1 MKTYIQQKQK
11 KVIESQTNFYTPS
24 GIHVYFK
31 DPVEN
36 IDVTSVLS
44 TVEEKLPSHILS
56 EIEMIIFG
64 WFEEFNERDLKAFY
78 DSGTLYVSNIQ
89 VDEDELLETL
99 LHEIAHAVE
108 TIYGFEIYGDEKIKN
123 EFINKRR
130 FLHDILWNRG
140 FKMPITFFIDTE
152 YNQEFDETLY
162 QKIGYDKLDNYAR
175 GIFINSYAATSL
187 REYFATAFAD
197 FLVNSD
203 HQFLKKISPS
213 VYEKINSILYDE
225 KLDF

>member
-36 IDVTSVLS
+36 IDVISVLS

-162 QKIGYDKLDNYAR
+162 QKIGYDKLDNL
-175 GIFINSYAATSL
+175 SL
-187 REYFATAFAD
+187 I
-197 FLVNSD
+197 
-203 HQFLKKISPS
+203 HI
-213 VYEKINSILYDE
+213 
-225 KLDF
+225 